1 MWSKHFPLLDLS
13 IQRSAIELVPKK
25 LGSFY
30 LRKGFLTCHE
40 CQWICG
46 TDGLSIVISV
56 NISFYTLVL
65 VLWTDFASR
74 DIG

>member
-46 TDGLSIVISV
+46 TDGL
-56 NISFYTLVL
+56 
-65 VLWTDFASR
+65 
-74 DIG
+74 